1 MWTYALLHNWDLSW
15 WGRAWL
21 AGAGNTP
28 NLTEHAAT
36 LRRFEWTGPGQIMV
50 MSIPDP
56 SFSALKDSKY
66 PYDERKKEKRVI
78 VMTFIKLGTVPL
90 KGQV

>member
-1 MWTYALLHNWDLSW
+1 M
-15 WGRAWL
+15 
-21 AGAGNTP
+21 
-28 NLTEHAAT
+28 AAT

-66 PYDERKKEKRVI
+66 PYDERKKEKRVND
-78 VMTFIKLGTVPL
+78 LY
-90 KGQV
+90 